1 MQKKKKK
8 KKKKSLLSPPSNV
21 QLLSYFVKKDKSLTV
36 ERLRKDYL
44 LLDEYPKYFF
54 STALI

>member
-1 MQKKKKK
+1 MQKKKK

-36 ERLRKDYL
+36 ERLRKNYL